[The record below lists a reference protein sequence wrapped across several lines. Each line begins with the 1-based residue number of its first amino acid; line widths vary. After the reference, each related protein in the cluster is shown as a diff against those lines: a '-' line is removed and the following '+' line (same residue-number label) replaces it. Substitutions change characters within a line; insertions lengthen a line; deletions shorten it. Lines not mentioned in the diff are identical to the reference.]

1 MRTGIYVCV
10 FFFFLAQR
18 ASQASEK
25 RPHAHPLWC
34 VYTTGP
40 LIVCKGTALFLHH
53 SLVRQSPQYLNH
65 PFQITHPISLIACNS
80 V

>member
-1 MRTGIYVCV
+1 MRTGIYVSV

-40 LIVCKGTALFLHH
+40 LIVCKKAQH
-53 SLVRQSPQYLNH
+53 SFYTTVSFVNLLN
-65 PFQITHPISLIACNS
+65 I
-80 V
+80 